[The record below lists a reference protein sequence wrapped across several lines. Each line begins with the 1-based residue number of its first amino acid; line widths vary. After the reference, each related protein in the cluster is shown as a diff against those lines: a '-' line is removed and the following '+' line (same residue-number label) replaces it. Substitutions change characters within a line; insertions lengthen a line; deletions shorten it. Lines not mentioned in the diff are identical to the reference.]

1 MLKIIV
7 TDFFGTLMPDNIQVA
22 EYQCGYGSNLINSQF
37 RISDILNNTQ
47 YSNKILDKTIS
58 LIDNNIKDFLD
69 EGNILK
75 IVTSNAGHAEGTD
88 FFLEQIVP
96 RFKSIEKYNNQIEIW
111 FADTE
116 ENSNNSILEKSNL
129 FKENNKTYFIYN
141 NIKFGLLNKKEDIFD
156 IIQQQYNLIDTNL
169 YSLGNDIKDLPML
182 IKCIEL
188 GGISSIIK
196 QNLYISP
203 EYANR
208 SLNDIIG
215 YKAWI
220 DYFIMIVNMTFKENP
235 DFINYSYK
243 DKRTLIKNM
252 ENQIA
257 YNEWMDNKIMELYH
271 SLINQ
276 QLDIEQLLK
285 EKVIYD
291 IINQPYYDID
301 YNAYKLFIEGLINKL
316 RIHPTF
322 RDFKDRTLTISK
334 NNTKLKI
341 YN

>member
-7 TDFFGTLMPDNIQVA
+7 TDFFGTLMPDDIQVA
-22 EYQCGYGSNLINSQF
+22 EYQCGYGSNSINDLF
-37 RISDILNNTQ
+37 RISKILNNTQ

-75 IVTSNAGHAEGTD
+75 IVTSNAGHAEGTN

-96 RFKSIEKYNNQIEIW
+96 RFKSIEKYNGQIEIW
-111 FADTE
+111 FADME
-116 ENSNNSILEKSNL
+116 EDSNNSILEKSNL

-203 EYANR
+203 EYVNK
-208 SLNDIIG
+208 SLNEIIS

-220 DYFIMIVNMTFKENP
+220 DYFIMIANMAFKEKP
-235 DFINYSYK
+235 DFITYSYK

-252 ENQIA
+252 ENQIP
-257 YNEWMDNKIMELYH
+257 YNEWIDGKKMELYH

-285 EKVIYD
+285 EQVIYE
-291 IINQPYYDID
+291 IANQPFYDID

-322 RDFKDRTLTISK
+322 RDFKDRTLAASK
-334 NNTKLKI
+334 NNTKLKT